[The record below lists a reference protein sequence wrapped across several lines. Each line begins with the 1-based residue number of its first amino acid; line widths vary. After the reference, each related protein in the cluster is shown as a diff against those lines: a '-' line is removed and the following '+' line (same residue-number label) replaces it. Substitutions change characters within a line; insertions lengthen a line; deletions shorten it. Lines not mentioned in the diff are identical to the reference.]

1 MRARGFTLTELLLVL
16 LFIALLASIVI
27 PVVVNS
33 VHYARESALKESL
46 YTMRKAIDGFYA
58 DKGKYPETLKELVD
72 NRYLRKI
79 PVDPMTDRVDSW
91 IEVHNEGTGDNPD
104 TGVVDIH
111 SGSDDKDPDGVPYK
125 EW

>member
-16 LFIALLASIVI
+16 LFIAILASLVI

-33 VHYARESALKESL
+33 VHYARESALKEDL
-46 YTMRKAIDGFYA
+46 YTMRKAIDDYYA
-58 DKGKYPETLKELVD
+58 DKGKYPENLKELAD

-91 IEVHNEGTGDNPD
+91 IEVHSEGEGENVD
-104 TGVVDIH
+104 TGVIDVH
-111 SGSDDKDPDGVPYK
+111 SGSDEKDSDGAPYK